1 VKPEPDFYEFLQVH
15 PAAEAEVIDAA
26 FRRLA
31 RKYRPAVNKDP
42 KAARR
47 MREINAAFEILSDPV
62 ARAEYDR
69 RRSRGA
75 STGDG
80 PTAEERPI
88 GISSQ
93 RSRRRRRPSTQ
104 PAAAEADRRP
114 PLLKSRDVAAVAV
127 LVAVTFL
134 LMGIALLTS
143 GGTGEGGTAA
153 GGAGAIPPAGGTPAS
168 DTGAATDT
176 GAPTAGEQP
185 TAADEEAIRALA
197 RRSIEVLPAGQWPS
211 LYDSYTSEFQQRCP
225 REEFDQAGV
234 DAAADL
240 GDNLRLL
247 RFKRLESVTIEDSSA
262 QAVITGEIAGQGEYE
277 IQAAFQKEG
286 GDWKIAPAAGTQ
298 GCQAFLSS

>member
-1 VKPEPDFYEFLQVH
+1 MKPEPDFYEILQVH

-26 FRRLA
+26 FGRLA
-31 RKYRPAVNKDP
+31 RKYRPNVKKDP

-47 MREINAAFEILSDPV
+47 MREINAAHEILSDPA
-62 ARAEYDR
+62 ARAEYDG

-75 STGDG
+75 STGDDS
-80 PTAEERPI
+80 TAEERPL
-88 GISSQ
+88 GTSSQ

-104 PAAAEADRRP
+104 PTAAEANRRP
-114 PLLKSRDVAAVAV
+114 LLLKRGDVAAASV

-153 GGAGAIPPAGGTPAS
+153 GGAGAIPPAGGTSAS
-168 DTGAATDT
+168 DTGAPTDDGRPTT
-176 GAPTAGEQP
+176 GE
-185 TAADEEAIRALA
+185 EEAIQTLA

-211 LYDSYTSEFQQRCP
+211 LYDSCTSEFQQRCP

-234 DAAADL
+234 DAAAQL

-247 RFKRLESVTIEDSSA
+247 RFKRLESVTIDGSSA